1 MSKRIKLSVVLS
13 VFAAGIF
20 TSCYK
25 DVTVPQAAPEVT
37 KDVSFS
43 ADVLPIFTSNCAS
56 CHSAG
61 GQAPELTEANAY
73 SSVTDGDYLDLTTP
87 TNSELYMRMAGLGSE
102 GVMPPSGPNPANAA
116 TVLAWIKQGAK
127 NN

>member
-1 MSKRIKLSVVLS
+1 MSVL
-13 VFAAGIF
+13 AASIF

-25 DVTVPQAAPEVT
+25 DVTVPTTAPEVT
-37 KDVSFS
+37 KDISFS
-43 ADVLPIFTSNCAS
+43 TDVLPIFTSNCAS
-56 CHSAG
+56 CHSTG
-61 GQAPELTEANAY
+61 GQAPDLTAANAY
-73 SSVTDGDYLDLTTP
+73 NSVTGGDYLDLSTP

-102 GVMPPSGPNPANAA
+102 GVMPPSGANPANAA